1 MTKELSAVIQA
12 KAGQTLVFGLIDPD
26 NDGVFQLEYGF
37 LKPGGQSITDM
48 IWQPVKVNGER
59 VNLDTRNYP
68 LVYPVI
74 AGGNY
79 RLRNMS
85 GDDTKAVPILI
96 EQYVSSTYEVVEQS
110 V

>member
-12 KAGQTLVFGLIDPD
+12 KAGHRLVFGLIDPD

-37 LKPGGQSITDM
+37 MKPGGQSVQDI
-48 IWQPVKVNGER
+48 IWQPVKVKGHR
-59 VNLDTRNYP
+59 VNLDSENYP
-68 LVYPVI
+68 LLYDVM
-74 AGGNY
+74 ATGSY

-96 EQYVSSTYEVVEQS
+96 EQYVMHGYPAVERS
-110 V
+110 L